1 MNRSFIAA
9 SKCAANEKPLR
20 ILLIA
25 LLALLLCPHSA
36 FAQSC
41 PGTTSW
47 NGGTGIWET
56 AGDWSSGVPGATSN
70 ACINVAS
77 STVNIT
83 STSGDTTLKLDI
95 NLGTDILN
103 IGNNT
108 QLTIQSGG
116 NILNNGA
123 LNLNS
128 SANTTELIIDGATTL
143 SGTGTVT
150 MSNNTNNY
158 ITGGGTF
165 TNKQTIQGAG
175 NIGNN
180 NLTLVNSGSTA
191 IIDANV
197 SSTLQINPN
206 GGTTNTGTLEA
217 TAGGVLEL
225 ERLYRGEHGRAD
237 SGYREQ
243 RRDESHS
250 FHS

>member
-1 MNRSFIAA
+1 M
-9 SKCAANEKPLR
+9 
-20 ILLIA
+20 
-25 LLALLLCPHSA
+25 
-36 FAQSC
+36 
-41 PGTTSW
+41 
-47 NGGTGIWET
+47 
-56 AGDWSSGVPGATSN
+56 PGATSN

-83 STSGDTTLKLDI
+83 ATSGDTTDNLDI
-95 NLGTDILN
+95 NLSSDILN

-128 SANTTELIIDGATTL
+128 VGNTTELIIDGATTL

-150 MSNNTNNY
+150 MSNSTTNF

-165 TNKQTIQGAG
+165 TNQQTIQGGG

-197 SSTLQINPN
+197 VSTLQINPN

-225 ERLYRGEHGRAD
+225 
-237 SGYREQ
+237 SGSTVANTGGLDWQ
-243 RRDESHS
+243 AMG
-250 FHS
+250 